1 MVGAGM
7 EWAAVNE
14 PLLIVGL
21 GALLIGF
28 LLPWLTAG
36 LSTDRWLRG
45 GLVLVGVLASGVAL
59 LPLLPPDPAP
69 DPAPERASGPVHGQ
83 PPEPTAALTPAACV
97 ATLSERMR
105 ALTTAAQPSP
115 LVDAASAP
123 AMADPIG
130 LVSGSATGTYHAVAS
145 DLVAVARRQ
154 GVPLFNRET
163 LGSLDNLRKLADPQE
178 NAALGFAQSDI
189 LAVLARAEDPGLR
202 KSATLLR
209 LVLPLYAEEVHV
221 LARSGVK
228 TLADLAGRRV
238 VTAASSQGS
247 LHTAETLLRAAQ
259 VVPASLDSGQT
270 AAAALCSVLTGRA
283 DAMVIVAG
291 KPTPNLVSLDAL
303 RDHPARP
310 LEGVHLLPLALPQ
323 AADAVGYETARIDAG
338 DYPWVTQPVPTLAV
352 RALLMA
358 FDFSPRRTDYQQR
371 RCQQL
376 KRLGVLL
383 QRELPTL
390 AQPPHHAKWRE
401 VNPKRAVSGWRRDAC
416 SRIGG

>member
-1 MVGAGM
+1 M

-21 GALLIGF
+21 GALLIGL

-36 LSTDRWLRG
+36 LSTDRGLRG
-45 GLVLVGVLASGVAL
+45 VLVLVGVLAGGVAL
-59 LPLLPPDPAP
+59 WPLLRVDPPLAPGQVQVRPLDP
-69 DPAPERASGPVHGQ
+69 PA
-83 PPEPTAALTPAACV
+83 TLTPAACV
-97 ATLSERMR
+97 AALSDRMR
-105 ALTTAAQPSP
+105 ALTGASLPSP
-115 LVDAASAP
+115 TADAASAS

-163 LGSLDNLRKLADPQE
+163 LGSLDNLRKLADAQE

-189 LAVLARAEDPGLR
+189 LAVLARSDDPALR

-221 LARSGVK
+221 LARTGVQ
-228 TLADLAGRRV
+228 TLADLHGRRV

-259 VVPASLDSGQT
+259 VVPASLDSQQT

-291 KPTPNLVSLDAL
+291 KPTPHLVSLDAL
-303 RDHPARP
+303 RAHPARP
-310 LEGVHLLPLALPQ
+310 LEGVHLLPLVLPLP
-323 AADAVGYETARIDAG
+323 ADAAGYETARIDAS

-358 FDFSPRRTDYQQR
+358 FDFSPLRTDYQQR

-376 KRLGVLL
+376 QRLGQLL
-383 QRELPTL
+383 QRELPAL

-401 VNPKRAVSGWRRDAC
+401 VDPKRPVSGWRRDAC